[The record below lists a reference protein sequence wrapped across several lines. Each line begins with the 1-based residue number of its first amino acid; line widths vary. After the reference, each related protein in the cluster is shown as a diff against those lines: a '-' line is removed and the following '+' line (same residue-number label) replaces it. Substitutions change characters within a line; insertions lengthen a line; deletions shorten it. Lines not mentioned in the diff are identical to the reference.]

1 MNDRT
6 GSAVNAHDVAMKYHE
21 SALQQGGPGIY
32 PETVRQR
39 LVCKR
44 DQCQVML
51 DQINLA
57 IKSLDDNP
65 EVEKVV
71 ESLKRVGE
79 YM

>member
-1 MNDRT
+1 MGGYNT
-6 GSAVNAHDVAMKYHE
+6 PNPHDVAMKYHE
-21 SALQQGGPGIY
+21 NALQGGIY
-32 PETVRQR
+32 QVTIRQR
-39 LVCKR
+39 LVQKR